1 MTGRQRSS
9 TSVVADQF
17 SQWSNTFRHR
27 LQTVQHCSTAAL
39 QHCSLHTAQKLDR
52 HISVH
57 WSSVWSRGGLLML
70 LL

>member
-9 TSVVADQF
+9 TSVVPDQF
-17 SQWSNTFRHR
+17 SQWSDTFRHR
-27 LQTVQHCSTAAL
+27 ACRLCSTAAL

-57 WSSVWSRGGLLML
+57 WSSVWSQGGLLRL